1 MDTAILDSNK
11 RRKQQDDLLDT
22 ITPSNQSNHKLYQLN
37 NNNIILKSRDFVKVN
52 DLDAFDLKHVLAKTN
67 LVFLQQHQHHQHNNN
82 NNNNNCIGSDVSSA
96 ATIADILTATTT
108 AAALATTIT
117 TNVATMNTDDIT
129 DLRHES
135 LNHILKNNMEIINKH
150 SNTIDLKPIIH
161 LNANNNA
168 IDSIDE
174 DNNNHILMVDNMAN
188 TDSNNGPSNKG
199 DNVDDQ
205 FSHLID
211 DEQQHNADQ
220 DDDKV
225 SFSLCVY
232 LSF

>member
-1 MDTAILDSNK
+1 MDTAMLDSNK

-22 ITPSNQSNHKLYQLN
+22 ITSSNQSNQKLYQLN

-67 LVFLQQHQHHQHNNN
+67 LVFLQQHQHHHQN

-96 ATIADILTATTT
+96 TAVTIADILTATTT
-108 AAALATTIT
+108 ATVAATTE
-117 TNVATMNTDDIT
+117 NVTTMNTDDIT

-150 SNTIDLKPIIH
+150 PNTIDLKPIIH
-161 LNANNNA
+161 LNANNNT

-174 DNNNHILMVDNMAN
+174 DNNNHILMVDNMTN

-211 DEQQHNADQ
+211 EQQQNADQ

-225 SFSLCVY
+225 SFSLLLNAY
-232 LSF
+232 LYF